1 LSKQAFPDINPC
13 YHNFR
18 VDLWEHNRVWFTT
31 AGYATFTGKLTAF
44 NAEPTGKRVE
54 MTHQTNS
61 LTFNEEGQVTKYTIG
76 YPMDKELGNTGGL
89 GEQNIL
95 ILYTQYTRL
104 RCSSNTATSCFHES
118 MYYNGVL
125 ACNAVVCFV
134 PCCPNAFS
142 VSNYSI
148 HM

>member
-1 LSKQAFPDINPC
+1 MQAFPDINPC
-13 YHNFR
+13 YHDFR

-89 GEQNIL
+89 GKHHTVM
-95 ILYTQYTRL
+95 LYY
-104 RCSSNTATSCFHES
+104 CATDSCYMS
-118 MYYNGVL
+118 TT
-125 ACNAVVCFV
+125 
-134 PCCPNAFS
+134 
-142 VSNYSI
+142 VSD
-148 HM
+148 